1 MKIATIETFGLEA
14 PLATPFAWSQAWV
27 TKRRAVLV
35 RIETHDGIEGWGEIY
50 CQAPPV
56 IYTTIIAELLAPHFL
71 GANPW
76 DREVLWQAAYNA
88 TIDAGQ
94 RGFVVGALSAL
105 DIALWDIVGK
115 ECGQPVHRLLGGLAR
130 THVQAYATGLYR
142 QPGDDWIAAL
152 PAEAVGYVERGFL
165 VVKMKVG
172 FGIPLDVEAVRAVR
186 AAIGPDVALAVDANH
201 AYKPVQAIELGRRLA
216 PFDIAWFEEPVS
228 PEDIAGYCEVRE
240 RQPIPVAGGELA
252 YTRFG
257 FRDLLERRAAD
268 ILQPDLCLCGGLSE
282 GRAIADLARTW
293 NVRCWAH
300 VWGTGIAQAA
310 AMHFLG
316 WMPTKSADA
325 DVDPLLVEWDNTP
338 NPLRDQI
345 VTNPPVYAAGAVAV
359 PTGPG
364 LGVTIDRTAVA
375 RFQTAHSLAGGKS

>member
-1 MKIATIETFGLEA
+1 MKIAKIETFGLEA
-14 PLATPFAWSQAWV
+14 PLESPFAWSQAWV

-35 RIETHDGIEGWGEIY
+35 RVATADGTEGWGEIY

-56 IYTTIIAELLAPHFL
+56 VYTTIIAALLAPHYL

-76 DREVLWQAAYNA
+76 DREALWQAAYNA

-115 ECGQPVHRLLGGLAR
+115 DSGQPVHRLLGGLAR

-142 QPGDDWIAAL
+142 QPGEEWIGAL
-152 PAEAVGYVERGFL
+152 PAEAAGYVEQGFRVL
-165 VVKMKVG
+165 KMKVG
-172 FGIPLDVEAVRAVR
+172 FGIPLDVAAVRTVR
-186 AAIGPDVALAVDANH
+186 EAIGPDVALAVDANH
-201 AYKPVQAIELGRRLA
+201 AYKPVQAIELGRRIA
-216 PFDIAWFEEPVS
+216 PYDIAWFEEPVS

-240 RQPIPVAGGELA
+240 RQPIPIAGGELA

-282 GRAIADLARTW
+282 GRAIADLARAW

-300 VWGTGIAQAA
+300 VWGTGIAQAT

-316 WMPTKSADA
+316 WMPTKSAYA

-338 NPLRDQI
+338 NPLRAQI
-345 VTNPPVYAAGAVAV
+345 VPDPPVFAAGSVAV
-359 PTGPG
+359 PTAPG
-364 LGVTIDRTAVA
+364 LGVSIDRAAVA
-375 RFQTAHSLAGGKS
+375 RFQTAHSVAE

>member
-1 MKIATIETFGLEA
+1 
-14 PLATPFAWSQAWV
+14 
-27 TKRRAVLV
+27 
-35 RIETHDGIEGWGEIY
+35 
-50 CQAPPV
+50 
-56 IYTTIIAELLAPHFL
+56 
-71 GANPW
+71 
-76 DREVLWQAAYNA
+76 
-88 TIDAGQ
+88 
-94 RGFVVGALSAL
+94 
-105 DIALWDIVGK
+105 
-115 ECGQPVHRLLGGLAR
+115 
-130 THVQAYATGLYR
+130 VQAYATGLYR

-152 PAEAVGYVERGFL
+152 PAEAVGYVERGFR

-172 FGIPLDVEAVRAVR
+172 FGIPLDVAAVRAVR
-186 AAIGPDVALAVDANH
+186 DAIGPEIGLAVDANH
-201 AYKPVQAIELGRRLA
+201 AYKPVQAIALGRLLA
-216 PFDIAWFEEPVS
+216 PYDIAWFEEPVS

-316 WMPTKSADA
+316 WMPTKSAYA

-338 NPLRDQI
+338 NPLREQI
-345 VTNPPVYAAGAVAV
+345 VTDPPRFLAGSVAV
-359 PTGPG
+359 PTAPG
-364 LGVTIDRTAVA
+364 LGVTIDRAAVA
-375 RFQTAHSLAGGKS
+375 RFQTAHSVAGE

>member
-1 MKIATIETFGLEA
+1 MRITKIETFGLEA
-14 PLATPFAWSQAWV
+14 PLETPFGWSQAWV
-27 TKRRAVLV
+27 TRRRAVLV
-35 RIETHDGIEGWGEIY
+35 RVETADGIEGWGEIY
-50 CQAPPV
+50 CQAPPI
-56 IYTTIIAELLAPHFL
+56 IYTTLIAELLAPHFL
-71 GANPW
+71 GADPW
-76 DREVLWQAAYNA
+76 DRETLWQAAYNA

-94 RGFVVGALSAL
+94 RGFVVGALSAI

-130 THVQAYATGLYR
+130 SQVRAYATGLYR
-142 QPGDDWIAAL
+142 QPGDDWIVQL
-152 PAEAVGYVERGFL
+152 PAEATGYVERGFR

-172 FGIPLDVEAVRAVR
+172 FGIPLDVAAVRAVR
-186 AAIGPDVALAVDANH
+186 DAIGPEIGLAVDANH
-201 AYKPVQAIELGRRLA
+201 AYKPVQAIELGRLLA
-216 PFDIAWFEEPVS
+216 PYDIAWFEEPVS

-316 WMPTKSADA
+316 WMPTKSAYA

-345 VTNPPVYAAGAVAV
+345 VLDPPRFSGGFVAV
-359 PTGPG
+359 PTTPG
-364 LGVTIDRTAVA
+364 LGVTIDRAAVS
-375 RFQTAHSLAGGKS
+375 RFQIAHSEAT

>member
-35 RIETHDGIEGWGEIY
+35 RIETDDGIEGWGEIY

-76 DREVLWQAAYNA
+76 DREVLWQATYNA

-94 RGFVVGALSAL
+94 RGFIVGALSAL

-130 THVQAYATGLYR
+130 RQVQAYATGLYR

-152 PAEAVGYVERGFL
+152 PAEAVGYVARGFR

-172 FGIPLDVEAVRAVR
+172 FGIALDVEAVRAVR

-201 AYKPVQAIELGRRLA
+201 AYTPVQASELGRRIA
-216 PFDIAWFEEPVS
+216 PYDIAWFEEPVS
-228 PEDIAGYCEVRE
+228 PEDIAGYREVRE
-240 RQPIPVAGGELA
+240 RQLIPVAGGELA

-300 VWGTGIAQAA
+300 VWGTGIAQAT

-345 VTNPPVYAAGAVAV
+345 VTNPPVYAAGAVTV

-364 LGVTIDRTAVA
+364 LGVTIDRAAIA
-375 RFQTAHSLAGGKS
+375 RFQTAHSSMGM

>member
-35 RIETHDGIEGWGEIY
+35 RIETDDGIEGWGEIY

-56 IYTTIIAELLAPHFL
+56 IYTTIITELLAPHFL

-345 VTNPPVYAAGAVAV
+345 VTNPPVYAAGAVTV